1 MLDKLKP
8 DLSRFKNIMLI
19 KIKGKKN
26 ENKTN
31 KATQNKVN
39 ILLNSSQVVHI
50 VMVYRLAKFYTSSLA
65 LFSLSSLLIYGL
77 LYGRQR

>member
-1 MLDKLKP
+1 M
-8 DLSRFKNIMLI
+8 
-19 KIKGKKN
+19 
-26 ENKTN
+26 KTKQT

-39 ILLNSSQVVHI
+39 ILLNRSQVVHI